1 MPRKD
6 VLLALLLP
14 LLWGIGFTFA
24 KPAVGHFPPIFMLS
38 LVYLA
43 AAVAHYRPWRPLQTP
58 WWAMFVIAALAIAVQ
73 NALIFTGLKGVPAAT
88 AGLVVQSQVPM
99 AVIAA
104 AIFGSER
111 LNYLRAIGMLVAFAG
126 LVVVAGAPEAIGSL
140 GALLLIIAG
149 ALLWAIGQVLTRVI
163 GRDEGR
169 QMAGA
174 LCLWAAP
181 QSFLL
186 SLPLESGQWASL
198 TSASLDSWLALGA
211 LTLFGYVFAYGVWY
225 ALLLRHRVDQVTP
238 FTLLMPV
245 VGVFLSWLV
254 LGEDISALT
263 LVGGILVLLGIAV
276 VVSAPSGPAP
286 LSTPAQTR

>member
-1 MPRKD
+1 M
-6 VLLALLLP
+6 ALLLP
-14 LLWGIGFTFA
+14 LFWGIGFTFA
-24 KPAVGHFPPIFMLS
+24 KPAVGHFPPIFMLG

-43 AAVAHYRPWRPLQTP
+43 AAIVHYRPWLPLRTP
-58 WWAMFVIAALAIAVQ
+58 WWAIFVIAALGVAVQ

-104 AIFGSER
+104 ALFGKES
-111 LNYLRAIGMLVAFAG
+111 LNYLRVAGILLAFAG
-126 LVVVAGAPEAIGSL
+126 LVVVAGTPEAIGNIGS
-140 GALLLIIAG
+140 LLLILAG
-149 ALLWAIGQVLTRVI
+149 ALLWAIGQVLTRLI

-198 TSASLDSWLALGA
+198 TSANLDSWLALGA

-263 LVGGILVLLGIAV
+263 LVGGTVVLLGIAV
-276 VVSAPSGPAP
+276 VVCAPTRAGLFSTSAE
-286 LSTPAQTR
+286 TR